1 MPSELASD
9 VSVNVKFASFV
20 ALTVSAPPPPVIVP
34 LPVQPLTVKVFAD
47 APPVRFATVMLL
59 RPKAR
64 LNPPPDADRLLL
76 LRVEFPLAFNTTVFV
91 PPAPSRVSVTPAK
104 LLV

>member
-1 MPSELASD
+1 MRDRVGTGLQPGASP
-9 VSVNVKFASFV
+9 VLVNVKFASLV

-59 RPKAR
+59 RPKAL
-64 LNPPPDADRLLL
+64 LNPAAVVEIGRSHGWTPPL
-76 LRVEFPLAFNTTVFV
+76 PLT
-91 PPAPSRVSVTPAK
+91 PMPSSPSAT
-104 LLV
+104 